1 MRAPLRQVVVRMKK
15 PVRTH
20 VAVEDTELLDFLDRI
35 LDKGL
40 FLGSANLLLLG
51 QANLSAPDVRIS
63 VIHLH
68 TNIDSY
74 GAAAPSFIPAI
85 RMVKWR

>member
-1 MRAPLRQVVVRMKK
+1 MRAPLRQVVVKMEK

-40 FLGSANLLLLG
+40 FLGSATLLLLG
-51 QANLSAPDVRIS
+51 QANLSAPGIRIS
-63 VIHLH
+63 VTHLD
-68 TNIDSY
+68 TNTDSY
-74 GAAAPSFIPAI
+74 GAVARSFIPAT
-85 RMVKWR
+85 RMLKWR